1 MEKQKSNIFH
11 NIYGLNKRLLIDIEI
26 KLEKINEL
34 VREGLS
40 EKVSVHNITYRYI
53 DSSCHNFEN
62 LSPSMIF
69 LSELLGPAMAPQ
81 PSKDS

>member
-34 VREGLS
+34 LVREGLS
-40 EKVSVHNITYRYI
+40 EKVSVHISHYI
-53 DSSCHNFEN
+53 
-62 LSPSMIF
+62 
-69 LSELLGPAMAPQ
+69 
-81 PSKDS
+81 

>member
-11 NIYGLNKRLLIDIEI
+11 NIYGLDKRLLIDIEI

-40 EKVSVHNITYRYI
+40 EKVSVYHITYRYI

-62 LSPSMIF
+62 CLP
-69 LSELLGPAMAPQ
+69 P
-81 PSKDS
+81 

>member
-53 DSSCHNFEN
+53 DSSLHNLEN
-62 LSPSMIF
+62 F
-69 LSELLGPAMAPQ
+69 LPP
-81 PSKDS
+81 

>member
-53 DSSCHNFEN
+53 DSSLHNFGKF
-62 LSPSMIF
+62 SPSLIC
-69 LSELLGPAMAPQ
+69 LSYLLGPAIGC
-81 PSKDS
+81 